1 MKFIVLVLALMS
13 ASAQAADVVN
23 ITVSGTLTRPPCT
36 LSSGNALTASFGDV
50 RTDQVA
56 EAEPQSLNIQPQ
68 SLNIQLSCPSGSSL
82 TVGFSAAL
90 GTYSATV
97 AKTSA
102 NNLGVSLLWANDNST
117 ANLQGTLKS
126 YSNLSG
132 TVSLGLKAKL
142 VQQGTLA
149 PGQFTSA
156 LVMTINYL

>member
-13 ASAQAADVVN
+13 ARAQAADVVN

-56 EAEPQSLNIQPQ
+56 EAEPQ

-132 TVSLGLKAKL
+132 TVGLGLKAKL

>member
-56 EAEPQSLNIQPQ
+56 EAEPQSLNIQ
-68 SLNIQLSCPSGSSL
+68 LSCPSGSSL

-102 NNLGVSLLWANDNST
+102 NNLGVSLLWANDDST

>member
-36 LSSGNALTASFGDV
+36 LSSGNAMTASFGDV

-56 EAEPQSLNIQPQ
+56 EAEPQ

>member
-1 MKFIVLVLALMS
+1 MKFIALVLALMS

-56 EAEPQSLNIQPQ
+56 EAEPQ

>member
-56 EAEPQSLNIQPQ
+56 EAEPQ

>member
-56 EAEPQSLNIQPQ
+56 EAEPQSLNIQ
-68 SLNIQLSCPSGSSL
+68 LSCPSGSSL

-102 NNLGVSLLWANDNST
+102 NNLGVSLLWANDSST

>member
-13 ASAQAADVVN
+13 ARAQAADVVN

-56 EAEPQSLNIQPQ
+56 EAEPQ

>member
-56 EAEPQSLNIQPQ
+56 EAEPQSLNIQ
-68 SLNIQLSCPSGSSL
+68 LSCPSGSSL
-82 TVGFSAAL
+82 TVGFAATL